1 MNEIR
6 KIYFA
11 HFFAGLSTAASVT
24 FTLYFLSHGL
34 NQAQIGQLFG
44 FFMICLAIFEI
55 PTGGLA
61 DMFGHKAS
69 VAVGLFLQSLSFL
82 LFFIYPTYFGFL
94 LGMFAGALGL
104 AFQSGAT
111 SSLIYELLHKQGLH
125 EDFQK
130 VIGKAGGYFA
140 VATIIAGPIGSL
152 IYKFNP
158 SLPYLLSFL
167 VFIPATLLIYL
178 IKWEFVKKPPKFSTY
193 IRTIK
198 EGTLLTVR
206 NRILMAI
213 TIIGFA
219 LTVNRLVFGQNIS
232 QPYMISVGVDVA
244 YIGFIASI
252 IGVLL
257 TLVSFN
263 AYKLS
268 QKIGK
273 TYSLVLIVSVPTIT
287 IIALSFINNLLAIPV
302 ILILS
307 MGHAF
312 RDPVMAHITQD
323 ELDSDKRSTMASTGS
338 FLIGISGGI
347 SLLFWGKG
355 IDIFGMQNT
364 LLILGVFTLSV
375 GVSGL
380 LLYQYKSKTLEAK

>member
-11 HFFAGLSTAASVT
+11 HFFEGLSTAASVT

-34 NQAQIGQLFG
+34 TQAQIGQLFG
-44 FFMICLAIFEI
+44 FFMICLALFDI

-69 VAVGLFLQSLSFL
+69 VGAGLFLQSLSFL
-82 LFFIYPTYFGFL
+82 LFFVYPTYFGFL
-94 LGMFAGALGL
+94 LGMLAGALGL

-111 SSLIYELLHKQGLH
+111 SSLIYELLHKQKMH

-130 VIGKAGGYFA
+130 VIGRAGGYFSI
-140 VATIIAGPIGSL
+140 ATIIASPIGSI
-152 IYKFNP
+152 IYKHNP
-158 SLPYLLSFL
+158 GLPYLLAFL
-167 VFIPATLLIYL
+167 VFIPATILVYL

-193 IRTIK
+193 IKTIK

-206 NRILMAI
+206 NRTLMAI

-219 LTVNRLVFGQNIS
+219 LTVSRLVYSQNIS
-232 QPYMISVGVDVA
+232 QPYMVSVGVDVA
-244 YIGFIASI
+244 YIGVIAAI
-252 IGVLL
+252 IGAVLAF
-257 TLVSFN
+257 VSIN
-263 AYKLS
+263 AYKVS

-273 TYSLVLIVSVPTIT
+273 TYSLLLIVTIPSIT
-287 IIALSFINNLLAIPV
+287 LIALSHINTLLALPV
-302 ILILS
+302 ILVLS

-323 ELDSDKRSTMASTGS
+323 ELDRDKRSTMASTTS

-364 LLILGVFTLSV
+364 LLLLGLFTLVV
-375 GVSGL
+375 GTLGL
-380 LLYQYKSKTLEAK
+380 LLFQHKNVLTK